1 MSARIK
7 SAKRTVLE
15 WNRLV
20 RKTTRKITVNPQT
33 VLSPNLSEFISKI
46 DASALESWE
55 HRQASMEWE
64 QRVFK
69 NAKRAHADTSTYEHW
84 FALALFAIS
93 KGNKTALRLCGDDA
107 DIIAIDD
114 DVYKAS
120 LTAMDICL
128 LALKRSS
135 ELKYTKS
142 LHAIGEA
149 IAIHHKT
156 NHASMDKWM
165 GSLFRSHV
173 KASSGYLPEKWL
185 TELSHRDQIRRDLIL
200 AMHANSTVIGSM
212 LNKPEQRT
220 IKDASQLKTI
230 DAFGIH
236 ESVARIS
243 KYFYVDNTLATT
255 CLKNMLAFAKTAK
268 IDIDMKRVYKGDR
281 DQFIAR
287 SIPESVER
295 ALHEAAYDQAFAPF
309 VSSNKSSAII
319 AATQFLVETGY
330 QPSSIQSLPINGF
343 SEDFRSAFLG
353 FHEQKQLNSSLMP
366 KVDSRQNK
374 SKITGNT
381 SSTPANEQPEKAT
394 FDQKPQAI
402 RKRL

>member
-20 RKTTRKITVNPQT
+20 RKTTRKITANPLT
-33 VLSPNLSEFISKI
+33 VLSPNLSEFTSKI
-46 DASALESWE
+46 EAEALEPWE
-55 HRQASMEWE
+55 YRQATMEWE
-64 QRVFK
+64 RCVFNDTK
-69 NAKRAHADTSTYEHW
+69 NAQADTSTFEHR

-93 KGNKTALRLCGDDA
+93 KGKKTALKLCGDDA
-107 DIIAIDD
+107 DTIEIDD
-114 DVYKAS
+114 DFYKTS
-120 LTAMDICL
+120 VTALDICL
-128 LALKRSS
+128 LALKRSGS
-135 ELKYTKS
+135 LKYTKA

-149 IAIHHKT
+149 IAIHHQA

-165 GSLFRSHV
+165 GALFRSH
-173 KASSGYLPEKWL
+173 AMTAAGYLPEKWL
-185 TELSHRDQIRRDLIL
+185 TELSPRDQIRRDLIL
-200 AMHANSTVIGSM
+200 AMHANSSVIGAM
-212 LNKPEQRT
+212 LNQPEQRT

-236 ESVARIS
+236 EMVARIS
-243 KYFYVDNTLATT
+243 KHFYVDKTLATT

-287 SIPESVER
+287 SIPESVEM
-295 ALHEAAYDQAFAPF
+295 ALHAATYAQTFAPF
-309 VSSNKSSAII
+309 VSCNKSSAII
-319 AATQFLVETGY
+319 ASTQFLVETGY
-330 QPSSIQSLPINGF
+330 QPSDIQLLPINGF

-366 KVDSRQNK
+366 NLNSRQNK
-374 SKITGNT
+374 SNIGSLNSARPTM
-381 SSTPANEQPEKAT
+381 EQIDQIKS
-394 FDQKPQAI
+394 DQKPTTI